1 MARITR
7 KELKTD
13 KFALEVEHTVSYF
26 EEHRKEVL
34 RYGGVA
40 LAVVLAGIGI
50 YYYRGH
56 QHTVREAALAQAIRI
71 QEAPRTPTPAPNTP
85 ISFPDQKAKD
95 EAAVKAFSEL
105 AAKYHGSRQG
115 WIAENYLGSIAADQ
129 GKFAEAESR
138 FKRVAESADKNI
150 ASLAKLSLAQLYAAQ
165 GRTEPAEQLLRALV
179 NEPTMLVS
187 REQATLALA
196 RVLAAN
202 KPNEARKLLEPL
214 RASRVGAVS
223 QAAITLYG
231 ELGL

>member
-1 MARITR
+1 M
-7 KELKTD
+7 
-13 KFALEVEHTVSYF
+13 
-26 EEHRKEVL
+26 
-34 RYGGVA
+34 
-40 LAVVLAGIGI
+40 
-50 YYYRGH
+50 
-56 QHTVREAALAQAIRI
+56 
-71 QEAPRTPTPAPNTP
+71 
-85 ISFPDQKAKD
+85 
-95 EAAVKAFSEL
+95 
-105 AAKYHGSRQG
+105 
-115 WIAENYLGSIAADQ
+115 
-129 GKFAEAESR
+129 
-138 FKRVAESADKNI
+138 AESADKNI